1 MKRKYYL
8 NAKKQYP
15 YRTESKRDCHS
26 MNFFLPITNSDRDIL
41 YDRDEIEFVDFLRN
55 SALCKWE
62 ICDSWIEAENK
73 WGCLYLR

>member
-1 MKRKYYL
+1 
-8 NAKKQYP
+8 
-15 YRTESKRDCHS
+15 
-26 MNFFLPITNSDRDIL
+26 MNFFLPIANSDRDIL
-41 YDRDEIEFVDFLRN
+41 YDWDEIEFVDFLRN